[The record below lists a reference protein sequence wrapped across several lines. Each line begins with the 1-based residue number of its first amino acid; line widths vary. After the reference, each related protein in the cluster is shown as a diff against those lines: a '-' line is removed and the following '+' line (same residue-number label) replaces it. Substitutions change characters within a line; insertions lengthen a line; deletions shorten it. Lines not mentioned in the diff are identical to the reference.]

1 MNINNLKK
9 FNQQKFYFRNVLI
22 LVIVSFCITSIYA
35 GSPNPKTFKKPKNI
49 IFLIGDGMGTAQI
62 YAALTI
68 QKDKLNIARFKVVG
82 FQKTYSANDFI
93 TDSAAGATAFSTGSK
108 TKNGYLAVDTNKKT
122 LPTILELAEGKGLST
137 GLVAS
142 CAIIHATP
150 AAFIAHEVN
159 RDNYEDIAPWFLKTD
174 IDVFIGGGK
183 KYFEN
188 RTDKRNLSDSLRK
201 RNYQLI
207 YNLDD
212 LNTITK
218 DKVAGL
224 LYNNHPPSILEGR
237 GKMLEKSS
245 TKAISIL
252 EKNKKGFFMMIE
264 GSQID
269 WAGHSNAEDTLIS
282 EMIDFDNVV
291 GMVLDYA
298 KKNGETLVVVTGDH
312 ETGGYTLPNNNIKD
326 GKLKGKFSTN
336 NHTAVMVPVFAYG
349 PGAEEFMGFMEN
361 TDIFFK
367 FRKLL
372 LGY

>member
-1 MNINNLKK
+1 MKFHFKNI
-9 FNQQKFYFRNVLI
+9 LI

-82 FQKTYSANDFI
+82 FHKTYSANDFI
-93 TDSAAGATAFSTGSK
+93 TDSAAGATAFSTGTK
-108 TKNGYLAVDTNKKT
+108 TKNGYLAVDTNKKV
-122 LPTILELAEGKGLST
+122 LPTLLELAEEKGLST

-142 CAIIHATP
+142 CAITHATP
-150 AAFIAHEVN
+150 AAFIAHESS

-218 DKVAGL
+218 AKVAGL
-224 LYNNHPPSILEGR
+224 LYNNHPPSILDGR

-269 WAGHSNAEDTLIS
+269 WACHSNAEDTLIS

-326 GKLKGKFSTN
+326 GILKGKFSTT

>member
-1 MNINNLKK
+1 M
-9 FNQQKFYFRNVLI
+9 
-22 LVIVSFCITSIYA
+22 
-35 GSPNPKTFKKPKNI
+35 
-49 IFLIGDGMGTAQI
+49 
-62 YAALTI
+62 
-68 QKDKLNIARFKVVG
+68 
-82 FQKTYSANDFI
+82 
-93 TDSAAGATAFSTGSK
+93 
-108 TKNGYLAVDTNKKT
+108 
-122 LPTILELAEGKGLST
+122 LPTILELAEEKGLST
-137 GLVAS
+137 GLVAT
-142 CAIIHATP
+142 CAITHATP
-150 AAFIAHEVN
+150 AAFIAHESS

-188 RTDKRNLSDSLRK
+188 RTDKRNLSDSLKK
-201 RNYQLI
+201 RNYQVI
-207 YNLDD
+207 YYLDD

-245 TKAISIL
+245 AKAISIL

-269 WAGHSNAEDTLIS
+269 WACHSNTEDTLIS

-312 ETGGYTLPNNNIKD
+312 ETGGYTLANHDLKD
-326 GKLKGKFSTN
+326 GKLKGKFSTT